1 MAIPLITNVGFTEVS
16 SSGVLND
23 KASTGANKL
32 PIQLFKLSGAIS
44 GNLQMNNDSAHKKII
59 LDTDGNNITNS
70 TGSPLTNNS
79 SVALELKGSGNVQ
92 STLKTFTS
100 SESSTGNSGTTTIS
114 EADNSTVVVQT
125 DTHTFDDALV
135 DDNRSAGSGVSFTD
149 SPRTVKR
156 PQDSS
161 NSTRS
166 ANPTYYNTSSATAFG
181 GKGLTN
187 INRSDFAM
195 SFTHAFLE
203 DGTPISGAIVGPS
216 GPSTFDGVSAS
227 QPDTN
232 TTHTVGS
239 DTYRYMQWNSALVG
253 VNNGN
258 SGTMGIAMYIDV
270 NTGKAVVEI
279 ILGAGGRGAFNQI
292 KNVDVVGPT
301 AGRRFIFTNN
311 LAISC
316 VLSGS
321 DPFSA
326 TVSAGATNTVDRDS
340 TDGSFSLTGT
350 ISGSDGS
357 SRPFA
362 LKEINDGTGTI
373 NEDGYTGTKSVS
385 AF

>member
-1 MAIPLITNVGFTEVS
+1 MSIPLISGLGFTEVNS
-16 SSGVLND
+16 AGNLND
-23 KASTGANKL
+23 KAGTAKSKL
-32 PIQLFKLSGAIS
+32 PIQFFRLSGNIS
-44 GNLQMNNDSAHKKII
+44 GNLTLNNDSAHKKII
-59 LDTDGNNITNS
+59 LDTNGYNITNS
-70 TGSPLTNNS
+70 SGSPLTTNS
-79 SVALELKGSGNVQ
+79 STTLELKGSGNVQ

-100 SESSTGNSGTTTIS
+100 SQSSTGNSGTTTIS

-125 DTHTFDDALV
+125 DTHEFDTALV
-135 DDNRSAGSGVSFTD
+135 DDNRNAGSGTTFGDGNT
-149 SPRTVKR
+149 TVTK
-156 PQDSS
+156 P
-161 NSTRS
+161 NTGS
-166 ANPTYYNTSSATAFG
+166 ATGMLVNETYYSTNYATLFG
-181 GKGLTN
+181 GVGLDN

-216 GPSTFDGVSAS
+216 GPSSFDGVSAD

-232 TTHTVGS
+232 TTHSHAGG
-239 DTYRYMQWNSALVG
+239 TYRFMRWNSALVG

-258 SGTMGIAMYIDV
+258 SGTFAIEMFVDSA
-270 NTGKAVVEI
+270 TGKAVVAI
-279 ILGAGGRGAFNQI
+279 IGGRGAFNQI

-326 TVSAGATNTVDRDS
+326 TVSAGATNTVNRDS

-350 ISGSDGS
+350 ISGNDGS

-362 LKEINDGTGTI
+362 LKEINDGTGTV
-373 NEDGYTGTKSVS
+373 NEDAYTGTKSVS